1 MDAPGSHKVCSLAR
15 LLAVREQAR
24 QAGRA
29 VVHCHGCFDIVHP
42 GHIRHLQFA
51 RSLGDVLIVSVSA
64 DRQVSKGVNRPL
76 IPDDLRAANLAA
88 LECVDWVYV
97 NPHPTAVELLGEL
110 RPDIYVK
117 GKEYEYNQDPR
128 FLAERDA
135 VVRHGGRVVFSSGDL
150 IYSSTALI
158 NSIGPGQNFNAE
170 KVRRFR
176 HLHGLGGGALHDA
189 AARFAGRR
197 IVVVGDY
204 IVDRYHFC
212 QATGVAS
219 EAPMM
224 TLRQTAQRD
233 FDGGAGVVALHLAG
247 LGASPAL
254 VTSLADDEPSAQIA
268 QALCEAG
275 VEVIVPRRGR
285 HVPMHHRFLAGDT
298 KVQRVEEGSPQPLDS
313 QQTQLAGDAILAAAD
328 GADAAIFAEFGY
340 GLIGPGLLD
349 RVLPELRGRG
359 IVVSADVSGWQA
371 NLLHFKGVDLLCPT
385 EREMRQT
392 LHDFSAGLNAV
403 VSRLL
408 EVTAARSAI
417 ITMGKEG
424 LVVFDRNP
432 QIADRASWDRQLRSE
447 YLPALSGGAV
457 DPLGAGDALLA
468 TATLAMASGSSLQAA
483 ALLGALAAS
492 IEVQRLGN
500 EPIGIEELMGAIS
513 QCPDH
518 RAAMVA

>member
-1 MDAPGSHKVCSLAR
+1 
-15 LLAVREQAR
+15 
-24 QAGRA
+24 
-29 VVHCHGCFDIVHP
+29 
-42 GHIRHLQFA
+42 
-51 RSLGDVLIVSVSA
+51 
-64 DRQVSKGVNRPL
+64 
-76 IPDDLRAANLAA
+76 
-88 LECVDWVYV
+88 
-97 NPHPTAVELLGEL
+97 
-110 RPDIYVK
+110 
-117 GKEYEYNQDPR
+117 
-128 FLAERDA
+128 
-135 VVRHGGRVVFSSGDL
+135 
-150 IYSSTALI
+150 
-158 NSIGPGQNFNAE
+158 
-170 KVRRFR
+170 
-176 HLHGLGGGALHDA
+176 
-189 AARFAGRR
+189 
-197 IVVVGDY
+197 
-204 IVDRYHFC
+204 
-212 QATGVAS
+212 
-219 EAPMM
+219 
-224 TLRQTAQRD
+224 
-233 FDGGAGVVALHLAG
+233 
-247 LGASPAL
+247 
-254 VTSLADDEPSAQIA
+254 
-268 QALCEAG
+268 
-275 VEVIVPRRGR
+275 
-285 HVPMHHRFLAGDT
+285 
-298 KVQRVEEGSPQPLDS
+298 
-313 QQTQLAGDAILAAAD
+313 LAGDAILAAAD

-359 IVVSADVSGWQA
+359 VVVSADVSGWQA